1 MLKKP
6 LVRLFTVAFI
16 ATALSACV
24 SEPVDP
30 SFAGAAAVDKEE
42 ASKNRVSLG
51 LTYLQTGEFS
61 RAKANLDKALD
72 FTPES
77 ANANFAMAYYYQ
89 QVDELRLA
97 DEYYN
102 RALRFDSDNADIIN
116 SYGAFLCEQ
125 GKYENA
131 KSYFLEAVNNKSYI
145 STAETYENLGICAQ
159 SQGRPDE
166 AASFYSSALNHQPT
180 RSRSLFLLAQLQ
192 AEKGNYEEAKKTLWK
207 YDRVAQVSP
216 QSLWLSFEIAEGL
229 GDMQSALGYGE
240 IMKSM
245 YPNHPNTIKFKQQMG
260 VFQPRANIT
269 SKRSS
274 SLEGVSAQVVAS
286 PTPEKAISPAV
297 TSGDLNQGDESS
309 MVVMKKK
316 SKTLSP
322 STASPS
328 TASASTTSAST
339 GSTLT
344 LSAETVNVVADT
356 TDASATPEPQTVSV
370 SDDDYA
376 KREAE
381 LAAAFDTGVTDVFE
395 QSDSVADKAEVQ
407 TQAQTKEP
415 DITNDNTEELIPEDV
430 AQVETST
437 SVSEPVFHVVLPK
450 ENLYQISLRYNVQMK
465 YLMEWNELDDA
476 SSIRIGTK
484 LWVKDPNNND

>member
-274 SLEGVSAQVVAS
+274 SVEGVSAQVVAS
-286 PTPEKAISPAV
+286 STPEQAINPVVA
-297 TSGDLNQGDESS
+297 SGELNQDDETS

-316 SKTLSP
+316 SKTLTP

-328 TASASTTSAST
+328 TQSADS
-339 GSTLT
+339 
-344 LSAETVNVVADT
+344 VNVVVDT
-356 TDASATPEPQTVSV
+356 TDASLTQEPQTVSV

-381 LAAAFDTGVTDVFE
+381 LAAAFDNGAADVFE
-395 QSDSVADKAEVQ
+395 QSDLVADKAEVQ
-407 TQAQTKEP
+407 TQTQAQTQTQTIEP